1 MTKPKKKKLTSN
13 EGTRNQEASAQ
24 PEPESRA
31 GAKPRKRRHP
41 PQGPGVGVNVIPP
54 HPFEQIPLATQFKIL
69 AKVDFSFFIDYITKN
84 KDKPGKHLDLLD
96 KSLQAVSVG
105 ECKRLIVT
113 MPPRH
118 GKSER
123 VSRMLPVW
131 HIGRNPDDEI
141 ILASYSLDLSRSFS
155 RIARDTLAASVDIF
169 GVKVDAKN
177 QSAESWGIEGKK
189 GSVNAAG
196 VGGPI
201 TGRGA
206 RIAIIDDPVKNAEE
220 AASETM
226 RAKIWDWYQSTLYT
240 RLTPDGRV
248 IVVMTRWH
256 EDDLVGRLL
265 KKEADEIAEG
275 VHVGERWKVIN
286 LPAIAEEGDIL
297 GRGVGAPLWP
307 EYGFDLEKLDQIRR
321 DVGSR
326 VFASLYQQRPASE
339 EGNLLKRDWWRYYD
353 AAPPMAKMLMSV
365 DAAFKDGAESDYVAI
380 QVWGKVNAN
389 MYLLDQVRARLNFPA
404 TITSIMNMSK
414 KWPQAH
420 LKLIEDKA
428 NGSAIIQT
436 LSRHMGGIVPVQP
449 LGGKVSR
456 VNAVSAYIEAGNVFL
471 PRSSWV
477 HDFVEECANF
487 PNGKHD
493 DMVDCM
499 SQALYRFI
507 YLSGELLVTKEQ
519 KFVFKSEK
527 PKVDAFVGSAID
539 DSYIRGGW

>member
-1 MTKPKKKKLTSN
+1 LNRSSAKLQTLPTLPTLD
-13 EGTRNQEASAQ
+13 EVKQA
-24 PEPESRA
+24 RA
-31 GAKPRKRRHP
+31 Y
-41 PQGPGVGVNVIPP
+41 Q
-54 HPFEQIPLATQFKIL
+54 
-69 AKVDFSFFIDYITKN
+69 DFSYCIDYITKN
-84 KDKPGKHLDLLD
+84 KDRPGKHLDVLD
-96 KSLQAVSVG
+96 KALQQVSEG
-105 ECKRLIVT
+105 KIKRLIVT

-123 VSRMLPVW
+123 VSRMFPAW

-155 RIARDTLAASVDIF
+155 RFARDTVADHSSIW
-169 GVKVDAKN
+169 GVQVDARN
-177 QSAESWGIEGKK
+177 QSAESWGIDGKR

-206 RIAIIDDPVKNAEE
+206 RIAIVDDPVKNAEE

-226 RAKIWDWYQSTLYT
+226 RQKIWEWYQSTLYT

-275 VHVGERWKVIN
+275 THQGDRWHVIN
-286 LPAIAEEGDIL
+286 MPAIAEDGDML
-297 GRGVGAPLWP
+297 GRDAGMPLWP
-307 EYGFDLEKLDQIRR
+307 EYGFDLPKLEQIKR

-326 VFASLYQQRPASE
+326 VFASLYQQRPSAA
-339 EGNLLKRDWWRYYD
+339 EGNMLKREWWRYYEVI
-353 AAPPMAKMLMSV
+353 PPVGSMIMSV
-365 DAAFKDGAESDYVAI
+365 DAAFKDSDDSDFVAV
-380 QVWGKVNAN
+380 QVWAKSGPN
-389 MYLLDQVRARLNFPA
+389 MYLVDQVRARLNFPA
-404 TITSIMNMSK
+404 TLTTIENMAK
-414 KWPQAH
+414 KWPQAT

-436 LSRHMGGIVPVQP
+436 LGKRMGGIVPVNP
-449 LGGKVSR
+449 MGGKVSR
-456 VNAVSAYIEAGNVFL
+456 VNAVSAYIEAGNVYL
-471 PRSSWV
+471 PRNASWV

-487 PNGKHD
+487 PNAKHD
-493 DMVDCM
+493 DQVDAM

-507 YLSGELLVTKEQ
+507 YVNGTLPENTTKT
-519 KFVFKSEK
+519 FNFSFEK
-527 PKVDAFVGSAID
+527 PKPDAYRGSSVDS
-539 DSYIRGGW
+539 SYITGGF